1 MTDEKLPIFDL
12 LVTGD
17 QWPLYDSLLTNN
29 YASSVNQFD
38 QLKILITIT
47 LQDNFSWAFF

>member
-17 QWPLYDSLLTNN
+17 QWPLYDPLLTNN

-38 QLKILITIT
+38 QLKILIRNI
-47 LQDNFSWAFF
+47 LQDNFSWKFF